1 MARSKYAVVCKWTK
15 RADCKSEAFGLR
27 EFESLQRHMTEN
39 KENTFNL
46 VEKESRALVRMKL
59 TGEPF
64 VYTTRETARSGK
76 RILEND
82 RKVALVVVP
91 G

>member
-1 MARSKYAVVCKWTK
+1 
-15 RADCKSEAFGLR
+15 
-27 EFESLQRHMTEN
+27 MTEN